1 VVVTARAPLPG
12 NDAHGQ
18 APLRHSTEAA
28 GGAAS
33 SGTNKAQS
41 APISGA
47 KGTTDMPDDPNCGRA
62 KEVAVIVTTAH
73 RGIFFGYTTDVAG
86 RTISLRAARNCVD
99 WPASSNSFLG
109 LASKGP
115 IKGAMVSP
123 AADIV
128 LHDVICVAQCTDAA
142 VEAWESRPWRW

>member
-1 VVVTARAPLPG
+1 MKPRRREARLPRDPPRRKAPNIL
-12 NDAHGQ
+12 
-18 APLRHSTEAA
+18 
-28 GGAAS
+28 
-33 SGTNKAQS
+33 
-41 APISGA
+41 A
-47 KGTTDMPDDPNCGRA
+47 KGTTHMPGDPNCGRA

-73 RGIFFGYTTDVAG
+73 RGVFFGYTTDVTS
-86 RTISLRAARNCVD
+86 RTVSLRAARNCVD
-99 WPASSNSFLG
+99 SSNNSFLG